1 MGVTSYWGHREILQV
16 DGASQEA
23 TTCNLVLI
31 EDKFRSKS
39 LNFTLANRT
48 SGKLWNDAL
57 AYEQKDTAA
66 ATRT

>member
-1 MGVTSYWGHREILQV
+1 MDVTSYWSHREILQV
-16 DGASQEA
+16 GASQEA
-23 TTCNLVLI
+23 TSNLVLI
-31 EDKFRSKS
+31 EDTFRSKS

-48 SGKLWNDAL
+48 SRKLWNDAL